1 LLVVSAAS
9 LSGLLAVNLNS
20 PGYFIHWGFV
30 QISLANLIVILLMI
44 VVFVVALLAPFP
56 GGRNRP

>member
-1 LLVVSAAS
+1 LLVVGAAS

-20 PGYFIHWGFV
+20 PGYFVHWGFV

-44 VVFVVALLAPFP
+44 AVFVVALLAPFP